1 MPAILP
7 IIYETLLLRSK
18 SRVLQKQGFKT
29 LTSKA
34 LKVNIV
40 AQGIPF
46 WSLIYN
52 VQINRMPVALLIFS
66 KSRKYTF
73 VFSS

>member
-7 IIYETLLLRSK
+7 LIYETLLLRSK

-52 VQINRMPVALLIFS
+52 VQINRMPVALLIFP

>member
-7 IIYETLLLRSK
+7 IIYETLFLNSK
-18 SRVLQKQGFKT
+18 SRFLQKQGFKT
-29 LTSKA
+29 LISKA

-40 AQGIPF
+40 TQGSPF
-46 WSLIYN
+46 WNLIYI
-52 VQINRMPVALLIFS
+52 VQINPTPIALTIFS
-66 KSRKYTF
+66 QSRKNTF

>member
-40 AQGIPF
+40 AQGIDLQRTDQ
-46 WSLIYN
+46 SY
-52 VQINRMPVALLIFS
+52 AS
-66 KSRKYTF
+66 CF
-73 VFSS
+73 VNIS